1 MYSGSQHPSDCIVRQ
16 SVDRFHIPSTVS
28 TEAAARLRALY
39 AVLAARPRPQ
49 QPVSM
54 NDFDRVNAEVMQRV
68 GPIATTVADHLG
80 IARTDVVIDGV
91 PVLRLRPPQHC
102 DHGLMLLYT
111 HGGSYIYLSAA
122 TSLIVPSLIAV
133 ATGHEVISIDYTIA
147 PRGNWTTATNEVLT
161 VWNALLRGG
170 MKPKA
175 TGIFGDSAG
184 GGLAVGSVLKMRD
197 EGLPLPG
204 AIYLLSPW
212 ADLTGIGDTVAT
224 LADADP
230 SIRAEFMTWG
240 ANAYANPSCQ
250 KHPYVSPV
258 YGNYAKPFPPTLIQ
272 AGTREV
278 LLSDAIRQ
286 YQAISA
292 GGKTAVL
299 DIYEG
304 MPHVFQAL
312 LIDTP
317 EDEAAVTR
325 AAQFFNKHLKSV
337 S

>member
-1 MYSGSQHPSDCIVRQ
+1 
-16 SVDRFHIPSTVS
+16 
-28 TEAAARLRALY
+28 
-39 AVLAARPRPQ
+39 
-49 QPVSM
+49 
-54 NDFDRVNAEVMQRV
+54 
-68 GPIATTVADHLG
+68 
-80 IARTDVVIDGV
+80 
-91 PVLRLRPPQHC
+91 
-102 DHGLMLLYT
+102 MLLYT